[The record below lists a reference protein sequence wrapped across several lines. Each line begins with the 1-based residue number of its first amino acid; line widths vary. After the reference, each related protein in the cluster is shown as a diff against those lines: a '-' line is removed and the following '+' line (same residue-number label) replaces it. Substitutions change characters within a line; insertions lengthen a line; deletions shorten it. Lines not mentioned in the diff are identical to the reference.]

1 MIITGEILKGLPVET
16 HPETGK
22 PHLAELMNAVAAIP
36 EEPTNAATAVAPEE
50 LIPLLPVSRRPLK
63 EEWKDAKAMV
73 EAAEAGN
80 QAEAAG
86 HQVDLLKDRAA
97 VEEDHPADNE
107 QYSFS
112 LTNITAGCSN
122 APAVLFVI
130 YCTV

>member
-1 MIITGEILKGLPVET
+1 MIITEEILKGLPAAT
-16 HPETGK
+16 LPETGK
-22 PHLAELMNAVAAIP
+22 LHLAELMNAVVVIP
-36 EEPTNAATAVAPEE
+36 AEPTNAATAAVPEE
-50 LIPLLPVSRRPLK
+50 LIRLLPVSRRPLK
-63 EEWKDAKAMV
+63 EEWKDVKAMV
-73 EAAEAGN
+73 AAEAGN

>member
-1 MIITGEILKGLPVET
+1 MIITEEILKGLPAAT
-16 HPETGK
+16 LPETGK
-22 PHLAELMNAVAAIP
+22 LHLAELMNAVVVIP
-36 EEPTNAATAVAPEE
+36 AEPTNAATAAVPEE
-50 LIPLLPVSRRPLK
+50 LIRLLPVSRRPLK
-63 EEWKDAKAMV
+63 EEWKDVKAMV
-73 EAAEAGN
+73 AAAEASS

-97 VEEDHPADNE
+97 VEVDHPADNE
-107 QYSFS
+107 TYSFS